1 MASINCP
8 KCHKTFTHPKYPSKA
23 KEHLE
28 AHLKRKN
35 ACDDSTGPFKFERK
49 KTRDSI
55 PSIDA
60 LDLTGIVESL
70 EENKVQ
76 MCHVTS
82 HIFKV
87 LNDRNCFAVWPNT
100 KMYEIYFVDG
110 DVPRYATPTIF
121 MIEFWNRVLVKQ
133 VKPLL
138 NEQWARYNEY
148 IKWVTDRS
156 CYSLNKYNSTE
167 VVMINLFMRTEVY
180 TGMKSAITGHL
191 KTVPRNERFQTRV
204 NMGVEV
210 PESRSIMYVAPEKCC
225 LNNCSRPQS
234 LYGVCEFHRE
244 LWLNTHPQPPTP
256 SHQPQE
262 TCPVPPASP

>member
-8 KCHKTFTHPKYPSKA
+8 KCQKAFTHPKYPSKA

-35 ACDDSTGPFKFERK
+35 ACDGSTGPFKFERK
-49 KTRDSI
+49 KTRDSV
-55 PSIDA
+55 PSIDE
-60 LDLTGIVESL
+60 LDLTGLVEAL
-70 EENKVQ
+70 EGNIRFKFVASF
-76 MCHVTS
+76 V
-82 HIFKV
+82 FKV

-100 KMYEIYFVDG
+100 KMYEIYFMDE
-110 DVPRYATPTIF
+110 DVPRYATPATF
-121 MIEFWNRVLVKQ
+121 MLEFWNRVMVKQ

-138 NEQWARYNEY
+138 KERWSRYHEYAQSLTVNSSRGFNAYVANEVA
-148 IKWVTDRS
+148 
-156 CYSLNKYNSTE
+156 
-167 VVMINLFMRTEVY
+167 MINSFMRSEFY
-180 TGMKSAITGHL
+180 TTMKSAIMGHL

-225 LNNCSRPQS
+225 LKNCERPQS

-244 LWLNTHPQPPTP
+244 LWLKTYPQPPTP

-262 TCPVPPASP
+262 TCPVPAASP